1 MVDNFELAVVELN
14 SSSEINNKVH
24 PLMVFC

>member
-1 MVDNFELAVVELN
+1 MVNNFELAVVELN
-14 SSSEINNKVH
+14 SSSEINAKVH